1 MSLLLRVA
9 AAVCTLAT
17 FVNAQS
23 TAEDWRQKANALY
36 GDKKFAD
43 AIKAYDRSIALDP
56 NNPRAYVGRGSSYK
70 GLNQTRQSLE
80 NYNRAIEL
88 NPNYS
93 NAYMNRAGLY
103 YQTGD
108 LQAALADYNRSIEL
122 DPNNAPALFSRG
134 LLYTKLNDPASA
146 AADLNKSLETDPNG
160 PYAANARTTLARL
173 PAVPAAPKPAATPA
187 ATIAP
192 APAPA
197 ALPRPA
203 LNYSASL
210 DKLSIPHSA
219 FQAWPFSN
227 QRTPLPPLPDPPPGL
242 PAYLPENLDINHI
255 GPAAYDASLRAARE
269 GVRLLRGTMSPQD
282 EEKFELIWAPVFEY
296 PCQPVVEYFNKL
308 TPLLNRFIETRA
320 ALQRALLDFN
330 NSYEEAII
338 AAGLGDG
345 DAVREAM
352 DVAGVQRNSI
362 AALDIRLNAI
372 AKDIEALGD
381 PPDPLSHRKRARDLN
396 DETARFIKG
405 KPAGGTY
412 WVLANAKADNNPK
425 TSDGNTKFT
434 HVVTDGYARGSY
446 LQSYVPYGETQ
457 AKRRSAVGELH
468 WTPPPPVLPAP
479 KFLDFEYTMDVR
491 LTCTEVV
498 NYGLNENKD
507 DCARIFIDPSATTN
521 NFARLTPVQP
531 SFSGPIR
538 IEMPR
543 IGQFKQSLPLKVKI
557 EVATPGGYT
566 HFWYTYE
573 LRDLTP
579 EQVSEIRARAA
590 QSAQG
595 RADAQSEAAAK
606 SNEMLTSI
614 YDAQTQQEA
623 KLEAIAFAREN
634 QKYFQAKLDEYRNAA
649 NNASPADQAR
659 FKYLAMVMDANLQAE
674 RDNQSTMETGQWTR
688 TRTEYDDWNFQLMA
702 AQSQAAA
709 RDWQQREEA
718 NAALF
723 RIVNLFPKELR
734 DVERSAALKAAGEAI
749 ARGDTAG
756 VRNTV
761 AGLAARSK
769 EYWSLQS
776 TQQQAFATNADL
788 ALTSATVVKYGAAV
802 AAGALAVPLGT
813 GYFIGYMGVT
823 GGVEGGVEGGLNGAI
838 QGATR
843 GAIMAAHPA
852 AMIALSAYDGYN
864 QTVINAETGK
874 QEKAGITGAAQGAA
888 EAAVFALLTQK
899 VVAPAIGKAV
909 GWWKGPPP
917 LKPPS
922 VQEYLAEATLKSRM
936 ANGRAKVKLFKERVQ
951 LAQLAGSSN
960 DPKLVAELNA
970 KAAEA
975 AKAIKCDYAAKMA
988 LNQSGKADPAT
999 MKAYLAQDQRLMAEV
1014 QQEFKQAMS
1023 QRGYGPVEIRSYSNS
1038 ASAGKA
1044 GMDVDIGI
1052 VEPTRLIRGPAGQ
1065 AVKNPQWET
1074 WRRNS
1079 ITQTG
1084 ADGKPQMVSIQHYQ
1098 RAGQENLQRSFDKIY
1113 GGTGRPTGDG
1123 FVNFTTSAHAEAY
1136 VDAAWIGRRGLPH
1149 ADFESILPGTAKQAG
1164 EVTSFK
1170 VSHLINT
1177 PGAEPD
1183 YLKLQEGCRTLV
1195 KDINTKLVG
1204 STTSTINPQAPLAK
1218 AGVPVQQHVLKLRA
1232 AMDSFAKNEIGPID
1246 ADRAIRELTGGE
1258 GLPAVVKQFQSLLV
1272 AGSK

>member
-1 MSLLLRVA
+1 MSPKEYGGAGSSELRPAGRFQNAYIWLRHRIGRSESMTLLLRVA
-9 AAVCTLAT
+9 AVVCALSAS
-17 FVNAQS
+17 VSAQS
-23 TAEDWRQKANALY
+23 TAEDWRQKGNALY
-36 GDKKFAD
+36 SDKKFAE

-56 NNPRAYVGRGSSYK
+56 NNPKSYVGRGSSYK

-88 NPNYS
+88 DPNYS
-93 NAYMNRAGLY
+93 NAYMNRAGLH
-103 YQTGD
+103 YQTGN
-108 LQAALADYNRSIEL
+108 LQSALTGYNRSIEL
-122 DPNNAPALFSRG
+122 DPKNAPALFSRG
-134 LLYTKLNDPASA
+134 LLHTKLNNPASA
-146 AADLNKSLETDPNG
+146 
-160 PYAANARTTLARL
+160 
-173 PAVPAAPKPAATPA
+173 
-187 ATIAP
+187 
-192 APAPA
+192 
-197 ALPRPA
+197 
-203 LNYSASL
+203 
-210 DKLSIPHSA
+210 
-219 FQAWPFSN
+219 
-227 QRTPLPPLPDPPPGL
+227 
-242 PAYLPENLDINHI
+242 
-255 GPAAYDASLRAARE
+255 
-269 GVRLLRGTMSPQD
+269 
-282 EEKFELIWAPVFEY
+282 
-296 PCQPVVEYFNKL
+296 
-308 TPLLNRFIETRA
+308 
-320 ALQRALLDFN
+320 
-330 NSYEEAII
+330 

-352 DVAGVQRNSI
+352 DIAGVRRNSI

-381 PPDPLSHRKRARDLN
+381 PPDPLTHRKRARELN

-412 WVLANAKADNNPK
+412 WVLTNARVDNNPK
-425 TSDGNTKFT
+425 TSDGSTKYT
-434 HVVTDGYARGSY
+434 HVISEGYAKGAY

-479 KFLDFEYTMDVR
+479 KFLDFDYTTDVR

-507 DCARIFIDPSATTN
+507 DCARIFIDPSATTD

-531 SFSGPIR
+531 AFSGTIH
-538 IEMPR
+538 INTPR
-543 IGQFKQSLPLKVKI
+543 IGQYPQNFPFKVKI

-566 HFWYTYE
+566 HFWYFYE

-579 EQVSEIRARAA
+579 DQVAAIRARAA
-590 QSAQG
+590 QNAAGRAEAQG
-595 RADAQSEAAAK
+595 EAAAK
-606 SNEMLTSI
+606 SSEMLTAI

-649 NNASPADQAR
+649 NNASPADRDR

-674 RDNQSTMETGQWTR
+674 RDNQATMETGQWTR

-709 RDWQQREEA
+709 RDYQQREEA
-718 NAALF
+718 NAALV
-723 RIVNLFPKELR
+723 RIVNLFPKDLR
-734 DVERSAALKAAGEAI
+734 DVERSAALKAVGEAI
-749 ARGDTAG
+749 ARGDTAV
-756 VRNTV
+756 VRKAV
-761 AGLAARSK
+761 ADLAVRSR
-769 EYWSLQS
+769 EYWSFQS
-776 TQQQAFATNADL
+776 TQQQAFAADADL

-823 GGVEGGVEGGLNGAI
+823 GGVEGGVEGGLTGAVH
-838 QGATR
+838 GATR
-843 GAIMAAHPA
+843 GAIMALHPA
-852 AMIALSAYDGYN
+852 AMIALSSYDGYN

-888 EAAVFALLTQK
+888 EAVVFALLAQK
-899 VVAPAIGKAV
+899 VAAPAIGKAV
-909 GWWKGPPP
+909 SLWKGPAP

-922 VQEYLAEATLKSRM
+922 VREYLAEASFQSRM
-936 ANGRAKVKLFKERVQ
+936 ANGRAKVRLFKERAQ
-951 LAQLAGSSN
+951 LAQLAGSGS

-988 LNQSGKADPAT
+988 LNQSGKADPST
-999 MKAYLAQDQRLMAEV
+999 VKAYLAQDQRLMAEV

-1023 QRGYGPVEIRSYSNS
+1023 QRGYAPVEIRSYSNS

-1052 VEPTRLIRGPAGQ
+1052 VEPARLIRGPSGQ
-1065 AVKNPQWET
+1065 PVKNPEWEI
-1074 WRRNS
+1074 WRRS
-1079 ITQTG
+1079 TITQTG
-1084 ADGKPQMVSIQHYQ
+1084 PDGKPQMVSIQHYQ

-1113 GGTGRPTGDG
+1113 GGTGLPTGEG

-1136 VDAAWIGRRGLPH
+1136 VDAAWIGRRGMPH

-1170 VSHLINT
+1170 VSHLINA
-1177 PGAEPD
+1177 PGAKPD
-1183 YLKLQEGCRTLV
+1183 FLKLQEGCRTLV

-1204 STTSTINPQAPLAK
+1204 SATSTVNPQAPLAK
-1218 AGVPVQQHVLKLRA
+1218 ASAPVQQQILKLRA
-1232 AMDSFAKNEIGPID
+1232 TMDSFAKNEIGPID